1 MEWFYIALRF
11 VFTAIPFV
19 VAFLLPLLLFY
30 GAWSFY
36 YRPVTAIR
44 WVIWVFVIETI
55 MIIQPVL
62 PLGIKLFIPDLVFL
76 LIGMAG
82 VLRIFT
88 IKLHREHYVWL
99 LFGAALMLSFALGVI
114 QYGTKAGV
122 EFRAYFYFWAGV
134 WYFMTFPLSTAD
146 VDKIARSWVFASAIL
161 VVVVSLRW
169 VAQALGMDIARYWN
183 DGGGS
188 LRVFNAAQ
196 TYFLATAF
204 LIAFYSHLNKTGPKW
219 WGSLLPLLLVCIV
232 VLQHRTLWVVTVV
245 SIGVLFL
252 AAGKIRSKAV
262 STFLVAALVGT
273 AVLVPLFTGGKLDTV
288 QQSLVHSVQEV
299 GQENST
305 MTWRVQSWRALVE
318 QWAHGGPV
326 VNLIGYPFGSGYE
339 RHIEA
344 TQNELTQSPQSQYVT
359 VLMRTGMIGIVA
371 MLAVY
376 YLAIKAM
383 RRINSHASSQTV
395 DSKLLLALLIGQLL
409 FFITYSV
416 HYSQLIPLGL
426 SLVMLGQFRRQPTKD
441 EGAPML
447 SGATQGVS
455 GSHV

>member
-1 MEWFYIALRF
+1 
-11 VFTAIPFV
+11 
-19 VAFLLPLLLFY
+19 
-30 GAWSFY
+30 
-36 YRPVTAIR
+36 
-44 WVIWVFVIETI
+44 
-55 MIIQPVL
+55 
-62 PLGIKLFIPDLVFL
+62 
-76 LIGMAG
+76 
-82 VLRIFT
+82 
-88 IKLHREHYVWL
+88 
-99 LFGAALMLSFALGVI
+99 
-114 QYGTKAGV
+114 
-122 EFRAYFYFWAGV
+122 
-134 WYFMTFPLSTAD
+134 
-146 VDKIARSWVFASAIL
+146 
-161 VVVVSLRW
+161 

-204 LIAFYSHLNKTGPKW
+204 LIAFYSYLNKTGPKW
-219 WGSLLPLLLVCIV
+219 WGGLLPLLLVCIV

-245 SIGVLFL
+245 SIGVFFL
-252 AAGKIRSKAV
+252 ASGKIRSKAV
-262 STFLVAALVGT
+262 STFLVAALVGA

-305 MTWRVQSWRALVE
+305 MAWRVQSWRALVE

-339 RHIEA
+339 RHIEV
-344 TQNELTQSPQSQYVT
+344 TQKELTQSPHSQYVT
-359 VLMRTGMIGIVA
+359 VLIRTGMVGIVA

-376 YLAIKAM
+376 YLAIKSM

-395 DSKLLLALLIGQLL
+395 DSKLLLALLIGQLAY
-409 FFITYSV
+409 FITYSV

-426 SLVMLGQFRRQPTKD
+426 SLVMLGHFRRQPTKD

-455 GSHV
+455 GSRV